1 MDFLC
6 PFLQTQLLCS
16 HLQEE
21 HVKEDN
27 KMTTNPVLNTNPA
40 GYSAEI
46 AELIRSN
53 LTPKRMQEK
62 LSSYHENDIAS
73 TLELLSKSER
83 EKLYQILDSETLA
96 DILEYSDH
104 MGEYVQE
111 LTLRKKVDVFSRM
124 ETADVVDVLR
134 QLERKERETLIDLLN
149 PEVRSEVKL
158 LSSFDEDEIG
168 SVMSTNYIVVSDH
181 ASVKEAMSELV
192 RQAADNDNI
201 STIYVVDQ
209 NETFYGAIDLKDL
222 IIARE
227 GTDLTGIMTCS
238 YPYIYARASIEDC
251 IPQLMDYSEDSVPV
265 LDNENKLI
273 GVITASDLVEVVG
286 DELNEDYAKLAG
298 LSAEEDLE
306 EPIRLSVKKR
316 LPWLFVLLAMGLGV
330 SATVGLFESIV
341 AQLPVIMCFQS
352 LILDMAGNVGT
363 QSLAV
368 AIRVLMDKQ
377 ITGKQ
382 KAALILKESR
392 VGLSNGLILGILSF
406 IVIGAY
412 LVIKGNAVSFAFA
425 VSGCLGAAMV
435 LAMLI
440 SSLSG
445 TIIPIFFQKVGVD
458 PAVASGP
465 LITTVNDLVAVIS
478 YYGLAWLIL
487 LEIMHLG

>member
-1 MDFLC
+1 
-6 PFLQTQLLCS
+6 
-16 HLQEE
+16 
-21 HVKEDN
+21 
-27 KMTTNPVLNTNPA
+27 MTTNTTLNTTPT
-40 GYSAEI
+40 GYSLEI

-73 TLELLSKSER
+73 TLELLTKSER
-83 EKLYQILDSETLA
+83 TKLYQILESETLA

-104 MGEYVQE
+104 MVEYVQE
-111 LTLRKKVDVFSRM
+111 LTLRKKIDVFSRM
-124 ETADVVDVLR
+124 ETSDVVEVLR
-134 QLERKERETLIDLLN
+134 QLEKGERETLIDLLN

-168 SVMSTNYIVVSDH
+168 SVMSTNYIMVSDH
-181 ASVKEAMSELV
+181 ASVKEAMSELI
-192 RQAADNDNI
+192 RQAAENDNI

-209 NETFYGAIDLKDL
+209 YGTFYGAIDLKDL

-227 GTDLTGIMTCS
+227 GTDLKGIMTCS
-238 YPYIYARASIEDC
+238 YPYVYARASIEDC
-251 IPQLMDYSEDSVPV
+251 MPQLMDYSEDSIPV
-265 LDNENKLI
+265 LDNDNKLI
-273 GVITASDLVEVVG
+273 GAITARDLVEVVG

-382 KAALILKESR
+382 KATLILKESR
-392 VGLSNGLILGILSF
+392 VGLANGLILGILSF
-406 IVIGAY
+406 IVIGVY
-412 LVIKGNAVSFAFA
+412 LVLKGNAISFAFA

-445 TIIPIFFQKVGVD
+445 TMIPIFFQKIGVD

-478 YYGLAWLIL
+478 YYGLSWIILINM
-487 LEIMHLG
+487 MHLGA

>member
-1 MDFLC
+1 
-6 PFLQTQLLCS
+6 
-16 HLQEE
+16 
-21 HVKEDN
+21 
-27 KMTTNPVLNTNPA
+27 MTTNTTLNTTPT
-40 GYSAEI
+40 GYSLEI

-73 TLELLSKSER
+73 TLELLTKSER
-83 EKLYQILDSETLA
+83 TKLYQILDSETLA

-104 MGEYVQE
+104 MVEYVQE
-111 LTLRKKVDVFSRM
+111 LTLRKKIDVFSRM
-124 ETADVVDVLR
+124 ETSDVVEVLR
-134 QLERKERETLIDLLN
+134 QLEKGERETLIDLLN

-168 SVMSTNYIVVSDH
+168 SVMSTNYIMISDH
-181 ASVKEAMSELV
+181 VSVKEAMSELI
-192 RQAADNDNI
+192 RQAAENDNI

-209 NETFYGAIDLKDL
+209 YGTFYGAIDLKDL

-227 GTDLTGIMTCS
+227 GTDLKGIMTCS
-238 YPYIYARASIEDC
+238 YPYVYARASIEDC
-251 IPQLMDYSEDSVPV
+251 MPQLMDYSEDSIPV
-265 LDNENKLI
+265 LDNDNKLI
-273 GVITASDLVEVVG
+273 GAITARDLVEVVG

-382 KAALILKESR
+382 KATLILKESR

-406 IVIGAY
+406 IVIGIY
-412 LVIKGNAVSFAFA
+412 LALKGNAISFAFA

-445 TIIPIFFQKVGVD
+445 TIIPIFFQKIGVD

-478 YYGLAWLIL
+478 YYGLSWIILINM
-487 LEIMHLG
+487 MHLGA

>member
-1 MDFLC
+1 MNEIRTYND
-6 PFLQTQLLCS
+6 
-16 HLQEE
+16 
-21 HVKEDN
+21 
-27 KMTTNPVLNTNPA
+27 
-40 GYSAEI
+40 YSTEI
-46 AELIRSN
+46 TETIRSN

-62 LSSYHENDIAS
+62 LLSYHENDIADA
-73 TLELLSKSER
+73 LDLLTEEER
-83 EKLYQILDSETLA
+83 KKLYKILDSESLA
-96 DILEYSDH
+96 DILEYSEH
-104 MGEYVQE
+104 MADYIQE
-111 LTLRKKVDVFSRM
+111 LSLSKKVEVFSHM
-124 ETADVVDVLR
+124 ETPDTVEALR
-134 QLERKERETLIDLLN
+134 QLSREERETLIDLLN
-149 PEVRSEVKL
+149 PEVRSEIKL

-168 SVMSTNYIVVSDH
+168 SKMSTNYITVEDH
-181 ASVKEAMSELV
+181 LSVKEAMSELV

-201 STIYVVDQ
+201 STIYVVD
-209 NETFYGAIDLKDL
+209 NNRTFYGAIDLKDL

-227 GTDLTGIMTCS
+227 GTSLRNIMTCS

-251 IPQLMDYSEDSVPV
+251 IPQLMDYSEDSIPV

-273 GVITASDLVEVVG
+273 GAITAHDLVEVVE

-316 LPWLFVLLAMGLGV
+316 LPWLFILLVMGLGV

-377 ITGKQ
+377 ISGKQ
-382 KAALILKESR
+382 KAALVLKESR
-392 VGLSNGLILGILSF
+392 VGLANGMILGILSF
-406 IVIGAY
+406 LVIGGY
-412 LVIKGNAVSFAFA
+412 LCLKGNAVTFAFA
-425 VSGCLGAAMV
+425 VSGCLGIAMV

-445 TIIPIFFQKVGVD
+445 TVIPIFFQKMGVD

-487 LEIMHLG
+487 LNLMKLG

>member
-1 MDFLC
+1 MAA
-6 PFLQTQLLCS
+6 
-16 HLQEE
+16 
-21 HVKEDN
+21 N
-27 KMTTNPVLNTNPA
+27 TTAA
-40 GYSAEI
+40 GYSLEI

-53 LTPKRMQEK
+53 LTPKRMQEQ
-62 LSSYHENDIAS
+62 LSSYHENDIA
-73 TLELLSKSER
+73 LALDLLNKTER
-83 EKLYQILDSETLA
+83 TKLYQILDSEALA

-104 MGEYVQE
+104 IAEYVQE
-111 LTLRKKVDVFSRM
+111 LSIRKKVDVFSRM
-124 ETADVVDVLR
+124 ETSDVVDVLR
-134 QLERKERETLIDLLN
+134 HLEKGERETLIDLRD
-149 PEVRSEVKL
+149 PEGRSDVKL

-192 RQAADNDNI
+192 RQAAENDNI

-209 NETFYGAIDLKDL
+209 YNIFYGAIDLKDL

-227 GTDLTGIMTCS
+227 GTDLKGIMTCS

-251 IPQLMDYSEDSVPV
+251 IPQLRDYSEDSIPV
-265 LDNENKLI
+265 LDNDNKLI

-286 DELNEDYAKLAG
+286 DELNEDYAKFAG

-306 EPIRLSVKKR
+306 EPIFLSVKKR
-316 LPWLFVLLAMGLGV
+316 LPWLFILLGMGLGV

-377 ITGKQ
+377 LSGKQ
-382 KAALILKESR
+382 KLALIIKESR
-392 VGLSNGLILGILSF
+392 VGLTNGLILGALSF
-406 IVIGAY
+406 LIIGGY
-412 LVIKGNAVSFAFA
+412 LVLKGNTVPFAFA
-425 VSGCLGAAMV
+425 VSGCLGTAMV

-445 TIIPIFFQKVGVD
+445 TIIPIFFQKIGVD

-478 YYGLAWLIL
+478 YYGLSWIILIN
-487 LEIMHLG
+487 IMQLP

>member
-1 MDFLC
+1 MNEIRTYND
-6 PFLQTQLLCS
+6 
-16 HLQEE
+16 
-21 HVKEDN
+21 
-27 KMTTNPVLNTNPA
+27 
-40 GYSAEI
+40 YSTEI
-46 AELIRSN
+46 TETIRSN
-53 LTPKRMQEK
+53 LTPKRIQEK
-62 LSSYHENDIAS
+62 LLSYHENDISDA
-73 TLELLSKSER
+73 LDLLTEEER
-83 EKLYQILDSETLA
+83 KKLYKILDSESLA
-96 DILEYSDH
+96 DILEYSEH
-104 MGEYVQE
+104 MADYIQE
-111 LTLRKKVDVFSRM
+111 LSLSKKVEVFSHM
-124 ETADVVDVLR
+124 ETPDTVEALR
-134 QLERKERETLIDLLN
+134 QLSREERETLIDLLN
-149 PEVRSEVKL
+149 PEVRSEIKL

-168 SVMSTNYIVVSDH
+168 SKMSTNYITVEDH
-181 ASVKEAMSELV
+181 LSVKEAMSELV

-201 STIYVVDQ
+201 STIYVVDS
-209 NETFYGAIDLKDL
+209 NRTFYGAIDLKDL

-227 GTDLTGIMTCS
+227 GTSLKNIMTCS
-238 YPYIYARASIEDC
+238 YPYVYARASIEDC
-251 IPQLMDYSEDSVPV
+251 IPQLMDYSEDSIPV

-273 GVITASDLVEVVG
+273 GAITAHDLVEVVE

-306 EPIRLSVKKR
+306 EPIRLSVRKR
-316 LPWLFVLLAMGLGV
+316 LPWLFILLVMGLGV

-377 ITGKQ
+377 ISGKQ
-382 KAALILKESR
+382 KATLVLKESR
-392 VGLSNGLILGILSF
+392 VGLANGMILGILSF
-406 IVIGAY
+406 LVIGGY
-412 LVIKGNAVSFAFA
+412 LCLKGNAITFAFA
-425 VSGCLGAAMV
+425 VSGCLGIAMV

-445 TIIPIFFQKVGVD
+445 TVIPIFFQKIGVD

-487 LEIMHLG
+487 LKIMKLG

>member
-1 MDFLC
+1 
-6 PFLQTQLLCS
+6 
-16 HLQEE
+16 
-21 HVKEDN
+21 
-27 KMTTNPVLNTNPA
+27 MTTNPVLNTNPA

>member
-1 MDFLC
+1 
-6 PFLQTQLLCS
+6 
-16 HLQEE
+16 
-21 HVKEDN
+21 
-27 KMTTNPVLNTNPA
+27 MTNNTTFNTTPA
-40 GYSAEI
+40 GYSLEI

-62 LSSYHENDIAS
+62 LSSYHENDIAA
-73 TLELLSKSER
+73 TLELLTKSER
-83 EKLYQILDSETLA
+83 TKLYQILDSETLA
-96 DILEYSDH
+96 DIFEYSDH
-104 MGEYVQE
+104 IAEYVQE
-111 LTLRKKVDVFSRM
+111 LSIRKKVDVFSRM
-124 ETADVVDVLR
+124 ETSDVVDVLR
-134 QLERKERETLIDLLN
+134 QLDKGERETLIDLLN

-181 ASVKEAMSELV
+181 ASVKEAMSELIQ
-192 RQAADNDNI
+192 QAAENDNI
-201 STIYVVDQ
+201 STIYVVDSLG
-209 NETFYGAIDLKDL
+209 TFYGAIDLKDL

-227 GTDLTGIMTCS
+227 GTDLKGIMTCS
-238 YPYIYARASIEDC
+238 YPYVYARASIEDC
-251 IPQLMDYSEDSVPV
+251 MPQLMDYSEDSVPV

-273 GVITASDLVEVVG
+273 GVITARDLVEVVG
-286 DELNEDYAKLAG
+286 DELNEDYAKFAG

-306 EPIRLSVKKR
+306 EPISLSVKKR
-316 LPWLFVLLAMGLGV
+316 LPWLFILLGMGLGV

-377 ITGKQ
+377 LSGKQ

-392 VGLSNGLILGILSF
+392 VGLTNGFILGILSF
-406 IVIGAY
+406 LVIGGY
-412 LVIKGNAVSFAFA
+412 LVLKGNTLSFAFA

-445 TIIPIFFQKVGVD
+445 TIIPIFFQKIGVD

-478 YYGLAWLIL
+478 YYGLSWIILINM
-487 LEIMHLG
+487 MHLGS